1 MEESA
6 FGRLASVLFAP
17 AKTFES
23 IVRRPTGVVALLVFV
38 LLALAVT
45 MVVTPRL
52 DIGEMMR
59 ASMEESGREVDAEQL
74 ESMTAFMEKFQW
86 PMAIGSALIFQ
97 PAMYFLMA
105 LIFWITFKVVGGEL
119 GYQTSLAVT
128 LHGLVPGAV
137 AALISIPV
145 VLGSESLEYEA
156 VKSGSLLAS
165 NAAVFAP
172 EDAGPAWTSVLGS
185 LDVFSLWS
193 LALLVIGYRLAAR
206 VTRGTAIGVVVGL
219 WLVYVLGK
227 AAFVGVTR

>member
-17 AKTFES
+17 TKTFES
-23 IVRRPTGVVALLVFV
+23 IVRRPTWVVALVVFV

-45 MVVTPRL
+45 AVVTPRL
-52 DIGEMMR
+52 DIGEVMR

-97 PAMYFLMA
+97 PAMYFLLA
-105 LIFWITFKVVGGEL
+105 LIFWVTFKVLGGEL
-119 GYQTSLAVT
+119 GYKTSLAVT

-137 AALISIPV
+137 AALLSIPV
-145 VLGSESLEYEA
+145 VLGSESLDYET

-172 EDAGPAWTSVLGS
+172 EDAGPALTSVLGS
-185 LDVFSLWS
+185 LDVFSLWTM
-193 LALLVIGYRLAAR
+193 ALLVIGYRLAAK
-206 VTRGTAIGVVVGL
+206 VTRGTAIGAVVGL

-227 AAFVGVTR
+227 AAFVGLTR